1 MKKYIYS
8 SALVVLVMMVC
19 LLSTTCAFERDTL
32 TIVCFGN
39 STTAP
44 RKGLSKAYPVQL
56 DEKLRLSGVVANIF
70 NEGVPGSHAG
80 SKSENSFHKVLHGLD
95 RFDTAVMAKNP
106 DWVIIS
112 FGINDSWQDQGPSS
126 AARIPIEKFKQ
137 HLGFFIEK
145 IKAANGNA
153 ILMTP
158 NPLGK
163 KFELYRHQQLKKYRN
178 ACMSVARKYNIE
190 VVDTWKMFGRQARVE
205 KKGTD
210 NLLMDG
216 MHPND
221 AGHALMAHAVQ
232 QIILKELSH
241 E

>member
-8 SALVVLVMMVC
+8 SALVVLVLMVC
-19 LLSTTCAFERDTL
+19 LLSTTCALERDTL

-44 RKGLSKAYPVQL
+44 RKGLNKAYPV
-56 DEKLRLSGVVANIF
+56 RLNENLHRSGFAANIF
-70 NEGVPGSHAG
+70 NAGVPGSHAG
-80 SKSENSFHKVLHGLD
+80 SRSENNFHKVPHGLD
-95 RFDTAVMAKNP
+95 RFDTAVMAKKP

-112 FGINDSWQDQGPSS
+112 FGINDSWQDQGPGRR
-126 AARIPIEKFKQ
+126 ARIPLEKFKL

-145 IKAANGNA
+145 IQAAHGNA

-163 KFELYRHQQLKKYRN
+163 KFEPYRHQQLKKYRN
-178 ACMSVARKYNIE
+178 ACLVLARKFNIE
-190 VVDTWKMFGRQARVE
+190 VVDTWKMFRLQSKGE
-205 KKGTD
+205 KNGTD
-210 NLLMDG
+210 DLLMDG

-221 AGHALMAHAVQ
+221 AGHALMAHAIE
-232 QIILKELSH
+232 QIILKELTH

>member
-1 MKKYIYS
+1 MKKYLYS
-8 SALVVLVMMVC
+8 SALLAAVLMAC
-19 LLSTTCAFERDTL
+19 LPSTTSAHERDTL

-44 RKGLSKAYPVQL
+44 RKGLNKAYPMQL
-56 DEKLRLSGVVANIF
+56 DENLRLSGIVTNIF
-70 NEGVPGSHAG
+70 NAGVPGSHAG
-80 SKSENSFHKVLHGLD
+80 SRSENSFHKVLHGLD

-112 FGINDSWQDQGPSS
+112 FGINDSWQDDGPGS
-126 AARIPIEKFKQ
+126 AARIPLEKFKR
-137 HLGFFIEK
+137 HLGFFVEK
-145 IKAANGNA
+145 IKAAHGNA

-163 KFELYRHQQLKKYRN
+163 KFEPYRHQQLKKYGN

-190 VVDTWKMFGRQARVE
+190 LIDTWKMFIRQAKIE
-205 KKGTD
+205 KSGID
-210 NLLMDG
+210 GLLMDG

-221 AGHALMAHAVQ
+221 AAHALIAHAVE

>member
-1 MKKYIYS
+1 MRKSLYR
-8 SALVVLVMMVC
+8 SALLAVVLMVC
-19 LLSTTCAFERDTL
+19 LPSLTSAHVRDTL

-44 RKGLSKAYPVQL
+44 RKGLNKAYPL
-56 DEKLRLSGVVANIF
+56 LLGEKLHIAGVQANIW
-70 NEGVPGSHAG
+70 NAGIPGSHAG
-80 SKSENSFHKVLHGLD
+80 SRTENSFHKVLHGLD
-95 RFDTAVMAKNP
+95 RFDTAVLAKKP

-126 AARIPIEKFKQ
+126 AARIPLEKFKE

-145 IKAANGNA
+145 IQAAKGNA

-163 KFELYRHQQLKKYRN
+163 KFELYRYKQLKKYRN
-178 ACMSVARKYNIE
+178 ACLSVAKKHNTE
-190 VVDTWKMFGRQARVE
+190 VVDTWKIFRRQTGVE
-205 KKGTD
+205 KKGID
-210 NLLMDG
+210 GLLMDG

-221 AGHALMAHAVQ
+221 KGHALMAHAVE
-232 QIILKELSH
+232 QIILQKLSH

>member
-1 MKKYIYS
+1 MKKYLYS
-8 SALVVLVMMVC
+8 SALLAAVMMVC
-19 LLSTTCAFERDTL
+19 LPSNTSAHERDTL

-44 RKGLSKAYPVQL
+44 RKGLSKAYPVRL
-56 DEKLRLSGVVANIF
+56 DEQLRLSGIVTNIF
-70 NEGVPGSHAG
+70 NAGVPGSHAG
-80 SKSENSFHKVLHGLD
+80 SRSENSFHKVLHGLD
-95 RFDTAVMAKNP
+95 RFDTAVMEKKP

-112 FGINDSWQDQGPSS
+112 FGINDSWQDQGPGST
-126 AARIPIEKFKQ
+126 ARIPLEKFKQ

-145 IKAANGNA
+145 IQAAHGNA

-163 KFELYRHQQLKKYRN
+163 KFEPYRHQQLKKYRN
-178 ACMSVARKYNIE
+178 ACLDLARKYNIE
-190 VVDTWKMFGRQARVE
+190 VVDTWKMFRLQSKSE
-205 KKGTD
+205 KNGSD
-210 NLLMDG
+210 ELLMDG

-221 AGHALMAHAVQ
+221 AGHALMAHAIE
-232 QIILKELSH
+232 QIILKEMTH

>member
-8 SALVVLVMMVC
+8 SALVVLVLMVC
-19 LLSTTCAFERDTL
+19 SLSTTCALERDTL

-44 RKGLSKAYPVQL
+44 RKGLNKAYPV
-56 DEKLRLSGVVANIF
+56 RLNENLHRSGIAANIF
-70 NEGVPGSHAG
+70 NAGVPGSHAG
-80 SKSENSFHKVLHGLD
+80 SRSENNFHKVPHGLD
-95 RFDTAVMAKNP
+95 RFDTAVMAKKA

-112 FGINDSWQDQGPSS
+112 FGINDSWQDQGPGSD
-126 AARIPIEKFKQ
+126 ARIPMEKFKQ

-145 IKAANGNA
+145 IEAAHGNA

-163 KFELYRHQQLKKYRN
+163 KFEPFRHQQLKKYRN
-178 ACMSVARKYNIE
+178 ACMSVARKYKVE
-190 VVDTWKMFGRQARVE
+190 VVDTWMMFRRQSRVD
-205 KKGTD
+205 KKSID
-210 NLLMDG
+210 DFLMDG

-221 AGHALMAHAVQ
+221 AGHALMAHAVE
-232 QIILKELSH
+232 QIILKELTH